1 MASRAGST
9 STACGTDEDCP
20 GEGNT
25 CSLSIDDCYIDE
37 GQAPA
42 HTHAVDV
49 DVRTGFRDSA
59 GATRVARFRAVDVDG
74 DGQVK
79 ITCDDG
85 SEEPVSDGS
94 SCSVEPNED
103 RSWTALELHEA
114 LNQYEQEL
122 RDNGLR
128 RNTVNTYVQHP
139 ERFIRW
145 LTDEY
150 SPTGPR
156 SENRDPLAKTRSKYD
171 PLHNYLVNLPERSV
185 RMPFSQIE
193 RILGLELPSSA
204 RGYYAW
210 WENQRDGN
218 HSHAR
223 SWLDA
228 HYETQWLDLNSQAVT
243 FTSPRLDS

>member
-1 MASRAGST
+1 M
-9 STACGTDEDCP
+9 
-20 GEGNT
+20 
-25 CSLSIDDCYIDE
+25 
-37 GQAPA
+37 
-42 HTHAVDV
+42 
-49 DVRTGFRDSA
+49 
-59 GATRVARFRAVDVDG
+59 
-74 DGQVK
+74 K
-79 ITCDDG
+79 
-85 SEEPVSDGS
+85 
-94 SCSVEPNED
+94 PNED
-103 RSWTALELHEA
+103 RSWTATELHES
-114 LNQYEQEL
+114 LDQYEQEL

-156 SENRDPLAKTRSKYD
+156 SDNRDPLAKTRSKYD

-185 RMPFSQIE
+185 RMTFSQIE
-193 RILGLELPSSA
+193 RILGFELPSSA
-204 RGYYAW
+204 RRYNAW
-210 WENQRDGN
+210 WANQRDGN

-243 FTSPRLDS
+243 FTSPRLDSSAKG